1 MLEMNR
7 LIVSAVAAALET
19 ASVAAPESARPALVP
34 APQKVEWK
42 TGACPADGYLY
53 SKSTAS
59 DTARPPSRRSALFRF
74 RLSSQSHE
82 APLELPHNKDVEQP
96 QTHRGQFPWGL
107 ETRLPAA
114 SSAPM

>member
-42 TGACPADGYLY
+42 TGACPAGMPADHKLNVLHWHLTDNQGWRILLATNGVAPSLIPSFGY
-53 SKSTAS
+53 S
-59 DTARPPSRRSALFRF
+59 F
-74 RLSSQSHE
+74 
-82 APLELPHNKDVEQP
+82 VV
-96 QTHRGQFPWGL
+96 
-107 ETRLPAA
+107 
-114 SSAPM
+114 